1 MRSLKDNQTLTPVL
15 VNANY
20 PDGAIINETDSQP
33 GTAVV
38 NEVYNDLLVNA
49 YAILKKVGMST
60 TGVADNE
67 ATTYQ
72 LLAALQKLPNIQN
85 DIENTLTLAS
95 TVFTLNL
102 DISRLPNKYFMFAK
116 AAGTYNPATTYTFKG
131 STASPTYS
139 FTAPNGF
146 NSGDELL
153 IIINQAGV
161 LAYSFGGGIAAS
173 GHLTFTTSDILG
185 SDPFF
190 FLSLT
195 GTIIPITPKYL
206 TMYITN
212 GDGDNQKKMIFPAYV
227 ADTRII
233 TGMPSPTD
241 WPDQVIDLYYA

>member
-1 MRSLKDNQTLTPVL
+1 MRSLKDNQALTPIL

-20 PDGAIINETDSQP
+20 PDGSIINETNSQP

-38 NEVYNDLLVNA
+38 EQVYNDVLVN
-49 YAILKKVGMST
+49 IFKIIDLVLGGT
-60 TGVADNE
+60 NGVPDNE

-72 LLAALQKLPNIQN
+72 LLAALQKLPNVQN

-102 DISRLPNKYFMFAK
+102 DISRLPNKYFVFAK
-116 AAGTYNPATTYTFKG
+116 AVGTYVPTITYTFKG
-131 STASPTYS
+131 STTSPTYS

-153 IIINQAGV
+153 LILDQSSVRAF
-161 LAYSFGGGIAAS
+161 SFGGGIPAS
-173 GHLTFTTSDILG
+173 GHASFVAGDILG

-190 FLSLT
+190 FLPT
-195 GTIIPITPKYL
+195 AAKGVPTIPKYL

-241 WPDQVIDLYYA
+241 WPSVVIDLYYA